1 MIKMIMNIR
10 IFGMVCILLFCCF
23 VVRGQAG
30 APKVCLDSVRVRLER
45 AARLDSTY
53 FSEIDLSIGHLSIG
67 ELLRNIARVHGVNLC
82 VKVDEGRM
90 VTCNFNRA
98 RLIDLLYFLCRE
110 YNLELDVVG
119 NIISLSE
126 PVPLVVA
133 PREPKIETDSTKKRL
148 YYDLLDDGLV
158 AVMKRVTA
166 LTGEHVVIPKSLYGN
181 RVSGYS
187 AGLPVLEAIRTL
199 ASVNGLEIER
209 DKNGV
214 WRFEAP
220 LPPAGGNPALAS
232 SYVKRRN
239 FTPDQVN
246 VDSTGRVSV
255 SLNRG
260 NIHDVVLEIFER
272 LGMSRLFLTSLDQQ
286 TSLFVKDV
294 DVPTL
299 LNVLFAG
306 TPFTYQVEGGIYI
319 FGSTT
324 KDKTLVTTRVVPLR
338 YRTVD
343 KVVELIPTAL
353 KPAGTQ
359 VQMFAE
365 QNSIIVSG
373 TSRQVELVE
382 RFLESIDQSVPLVTI
397 EVLIV
402 DSKKSVIH
410 EVGIEAGIGKDGPA
424 TTAGT
429 LSPGVNMS
437 LSATSINRLI
447 NSFNG
452 FGSINLGKVTP
463 DFYMSLQALEATG
476 NIELRSTPK
485 LSTLNGHSATL
496 KSGETKYY
504 KEVQT
509 NYYGSQTPVPSESYT
524 WKPVEANLKLD
535 ITPFVSRD
543 GKITLQV
550 KIEQSQFTERE
561 GKIDEEAPPGAVTRS
576 FESQVQVRD
585 GEMVLL
591 GGIDNNTREKSSSG
605 IPFIARIPVLKWL
618 FGKTKNN
625 KVDQKL
631 NVFIKPSVIY

>member
-30 APKVCLDSVRVRLER
+30 EPKVCLDSVRVRLER

-53 FSEIDLSIGHLSIG
+53 FSEIDLSVGHLSIG
-67 ELLRNIARVHGVNLC
+67 ELFRNIARVHGVNLC

-98 RLIDLLYFLCRE
+98 RLVDLLYFLCRE

-126 PVPLVVA
+126 PIPLVA
-133 PREPKIETDSTKKRL
+133 IPREPKVETDSTKKRL
-148 YYDLLDDGLV
+148 YYDLLDDELV
-158 AVMKRVTA
+158 VVMKRVTA

-187 AGLPVLEAIRTL
+187 AGLPVCEAIRTL
-199 ASVNGLEIER
+199 ASVNGLEIEQ

-220 LPPAGGNPALAS
+220 LPPVGG
-232 SYVKRRN
+232 
-239 FTPDQVN
+239 
-246 VDSTGRVSV
+246 
-255 SLNRG
+255 
-260 NIHDVVLEIFER
+260 IFER

-286 TSLFVKDV
+286 TSVFVKDV

-463 DFYMSLQALEATG
+463 NFYMSLQALEATG

>member
-286 TSLFVKDV
+286 TSVFVKDV

-324 KDKTLVTTRVVPLR
+324 NDKTLVTTRVVPLR

-343 KVVELIPTAL
+343 KVVELIPTAM

>member
-1 MIKMIMNIR
+1 MMRMNVR
-10 IFGMVCILLFCCF
+10 IIWMMGVLL
-23 VVRGQAG
+23 VGWGSVLGQSSG
-30 APKVCLDSVRVRLER
+30 PGVCLDSVRVRLDR
-45 AARLDSTY
+45 AAALDSTY
-53 FSEIDLSIGHLSIG
+53 FSEIDLSVGRLSIG
-67 ELLRNIARVHGVNLC
+67 ELFRNIARVHGVNLC
-82 VKVDEGRM
+82 VKVDEGRT

-119 NIISLSE
+119 NIVSLSD
-126 PVPLVVA
+126 PVPPIVV
-133 PREPKIETDSTKKRL
+133 PREPRIEKDSSGSRL
-148 YYDLLDDGLV
+148 CYDLLDDDLV
-158 AVMKRVTA
+158 AVVKRITA
-166 LTGEHVVIPKSLYGN
+166 LTGEHIVVPRSLYTS
-181 RVSGYS
+181 RVSGFS
-187 AGLPVLEAIRTL
+187 AGLPIREAIQTL
-199 ASVNGLEIER
+199 ASVNGLEIEQA
-209 DKNGV
+209 KNGV
-214 WRFEAP
+214 WHFEAP
-220 LPPAGGNPALAS
+220 PAPAGGNPALAS
-232 SYVKRRN
+232 SYSKRRN
-239 FTPDQVN
+239 FTPDQIR

-260 NIHDVVLEIFER
+260 NIHDVVLEICDR
-272 LGMSRLFLTSLDQQ
+272 LAMSRLFLTSLDQQ
-286 TSLFVKDV
+286 TTVFVNDV

-319 FGSTT
+319 FGSTA
-324 KDKTLVTTRVVPLR
+324 KDKSLVTTRVIPLR

-343 KVVELIPTAL
+343 TVIDLIPSAL
-353 KPAGTQ
+353 KPAGVQ
-359 VQMFAE
+359 VKEFAE

-373 TSRQVELVE
+373 TSRQVEQVE
-382 RFLESIDQSVPLVTI
+382 RFLESIDQTVPLITI

-429 LSPGVNMS
+429 LSPGVEMS
-437 LSATSINRLI
+437 LSSTSINRLI

-452 FGSINLGKVTP
+452 FGSVNLGKVTP
-463 DFYMSLQALEATG
+463 NFYLNLQALEAAG

-485 LSTLNGHSATL
+485 LSTLNGHKATL
-496 KSGETKYY
+496 KSGEKKYY

-524 WKPVEANLKLD
+524 WKPVEANLSVD
-535 ITPFVSRD
+535 ITPFVSKD

-561 GKIDEEAPPGAVTRS
+561 GKVDEEAPPGAVTRS
-576 FESQVQVRD
+576 FESLVQVRD

-605 IPFIARIPVLKWL
+605 LPFIARIPVLKWL
-618 FGKTKNN
+618 FGKTKDN

-631 NVFIKPSVIY
+631 NVFIKPNVIY

>member
-1 MIKMIMNIR
+1 MIRMVINIR
-10 IFGMVCILLFCCF
+10 SIGMACMLLFCCF

-246 VDSTGRVSV
+246 VDSAGRVSV

-286 TSLFVKDV
+286 TSVFVKDV

-343 KVVELIPTAL
+343 KVVELIPAAL
-353 KPAGTQ
+353 KSAGTQ
-359 VQMFAE
+359 VQMFA
-365 QNSIIVSG
+365 
-373 TSRQVELVE
+373 
-382 RFLESIDQSVPLVTI
+382 
-397 EVLIV
+397 
-402 DSKKSVIH
+402 
-410 EVGIEAGIGKDGPA
+410 
-424 TTAGT
+424 
-429 LSPGVNMS
+429 
-437 LSATSINRLI
+437 
-447 NSFNG
+447 G

-463 DFYMSLQALEATG
+463 NFYMSLQALEATG

>member
-1 MIKMIMNIR
+1 
-10 IFGMVCILLFCCF
+10 
-23 VVRGQAG
+23 
-30 APKVCLDSVRVRLER
+30 
-45 AARLDSTY
+45 
-53 FSEIDLSIGHLSIG
+53 
-67 ELLRNIARVHGVNLC
+67 
-82 VKVDEGRM
+82 
-90 VTCNFNRA
+90 
-98 RLIDLLYFLCRE
+98 
-110 YNLELDVVG
+110 
-119 NIISLSE
+119 
-126 PVPLVVA
+126 
-133 PREPKIETDSTKKRL
+133 
-148 YYDLLDDGLV
+148 
-158 AVMKRVTA
+158 MKRVTA

-246 VDSTGRVSV
+246 VDSAGRVSV

-286 TSLFVKDV
+286 TSVFVKDV

-343 KVVELIPTAL
+343 KVVELIPAAL
-353 KPAGTQ
+353 KSAGTQ

-463 DFYMSLQALEATG
+463 NFYMSLQALEATG

-509 NYYGSQTPVPSESYT
+509 NYYGSQTPVPSESYK

>member
-1 MIKMIMNIR
+1 MIRMVINIR
-10 IFGMVCILLFCCF
+10 SIGMACMLLFCCF

-133 PREPKIETDSTKKRL
+133 PRTDSTKKRL

-220 LPPAGGNPALAS
+220 LPPAGGNLALAS

-246 VDSTGRVSV
+246 VDSAGRVSV

-286 TSLFVKDV
+286 TSVFVKDV

-343 KVVELIPTAL
+343 KVVELIPAAL
-353 KPAGTQ
+353 KSAGTQ

-463 DFYMSLQALEATG
+463 NFYMSLQALEATG

-605 IPFIARIPVLKWL
+605 IPFIARIPVLNWL